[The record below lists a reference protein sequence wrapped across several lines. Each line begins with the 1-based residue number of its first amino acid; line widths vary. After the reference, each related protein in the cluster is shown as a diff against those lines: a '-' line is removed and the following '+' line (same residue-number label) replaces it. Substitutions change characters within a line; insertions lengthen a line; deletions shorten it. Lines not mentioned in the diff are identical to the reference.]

1 MNQQRLGGIIFAIF
15 SAAYLFFATDITVT
29 NKGSFSARTFPYILG
44 TMGLIVSLLLIVLPS
59 SQKTI
64 AFLVQLK
71 WAAVFYMSLAMLAY
85 AFLLPRIGFI
95 IATIL
100 FLNVCFLIMHER
112 KWRHMF
118 YTSFSLT
125 CIFWL
130 LLTQILDIY
139 LAPGSWWMG

>member
-1 MNQQRLGGIIFAIF
+1 MNEQRVGGVIFFVFCAL
-15 SAAYLFFATDITVT
+15 YLFFATDITVT
-29 NKGSFSARTFPYILG
+29 SESTFSARTFPYILG
-44 TMGLIVSLLLIVLPS
+44 VMGCIVSLLLIVLPS
-59 SQKTI
+59 IQKTI
-64 AFLVQLK
+64 ALTQLK
-71 WAAVFYMSLAMLAY
+71 WSAVFAMCLAMLVY
-85 AFLLPRIGFI
+85 AFLLSRIGFI

-100 FLNVCFLIMHER
+100 FLNTCFIIMRER

-130 LLTQILDIY
+130 LLTQVLNIY